1 MEWYEPEA
9 LKRQN
14 QISGDIQP
22 IRNYDLKSDLSTIE
36 DTISISN
43 LFPEF
48 KEIPVIDEFFAIKIT
63 KRINGFLFLCPK
75 LENSANLKMSEKHIQ
90 TLEKFEHDFQA
101 MENSIQMEENEENV
115 EESMIPILNHPYLGT
130 FMNYVV
136 EKIRDF
142 LLPPST
148 FLSNVAIS

>member
-48 KEIPVIDEFFAIKIT
+48 KEIPVIDE
-63 KRINGFLFLCPK
+63 
-75 LENSANLKMSEKHIQ
+75 
-90 TLEKFEHDFQA
+90 
-101 MENSIQMEENEENV
+101 
-115 EESMIPILNHPYLGT
+115 
-130 FMNYVV
+130 
-136 EKIRDF
+136 
-142 LLPPST
+142 
-148 FLSNVAIS
+148 